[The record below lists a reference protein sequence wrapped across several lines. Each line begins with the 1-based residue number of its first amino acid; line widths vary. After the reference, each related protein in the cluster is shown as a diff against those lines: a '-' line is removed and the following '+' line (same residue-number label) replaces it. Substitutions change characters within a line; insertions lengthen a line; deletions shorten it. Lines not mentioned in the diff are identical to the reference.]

1 MAGWRRW
8 LRNAAGSAAWWV
20 LAWACSAQA
29 APADF
34 IATRPTTEATRL
46 VDWVLQ
52 PSETPGLPY
61 AVDHKRAARFNG
73 FHADGRLA
81 GHTPVLLGSA
91 MGDRSVPGVG
101 ERTQAGT
108 LRPEDKTTPAG
119 RFEASPGENS
129 NRERVIWV
137 DYASAFA
144 IHRLRPGFAYEAR
157 ASRLASWQPA
167 GKRVSWGC
175 VVVPVPFYQGVVEQV
190 LGRGRSIVYVMP
202 ESVPLQS
209 VFGGLA
215 PQV

>member
-46 VDWVLQ
+46 VDWVLH
-52 PSETPGLPY
+52 TGDAHGLPF
-61 AVDHKRAARFNG
+61 AVVDKRAARIYV

-91 MGDRSVPGVG
+91 MGDRSVPGVS

-129 NRERVIWV
+129 DRERVIWV

-157 ASRLASWQPA
+157 ALRLASGQPA

-202 ESVPLQS
+202 ESAPLQS